1 MFSDTEAAGGYP
13 ETNRLNHRSVTREAN
28 EMRGLFLLFIFSCAF
43 TCEATQADDVSG
55 FDHQIAPLL
64 VQRCLGCHE
73 GSEAKGKLDL
83 STRTSAMAGG
93 ESGVVIEPRNPESSL
108 LWQHVDSDTMPP
120 KKPLTSDEKAKLKAW
135 IAGGAN
141 WGTERIDPFRF
152 STDARAGVD
161 WWALQPLKVSQSSS
175 SIDAFVDAR
184 LKDAG
189 LERSPQADKRTL
201 IRRLCFD
208 LLGLPPTPEQISEF
222 LTDPSDKAYE
232 NLIDRLLASPH
243 YGERW
248 ARHWLDIARFGES
261 NGFEYDEPR
270 DNFWPYRNWVI
281 DALNSDLP
289 YDEFVRLQ
297 LAGDILYPDDV
308 NAIAATGFLVAGP
321 HNTTLPAND
330 KMRMSMAQ
338 DELED
343 LVGAVGQTFL
353 GLTANCARCH
363 DHKFDP
369 ISQKDYYHLAATL
382 TGVTHGERTV
392 RVPMTSQQ
400 KQRIAEIDTRLIEI
414 REELDA
420 IKAPVRDAILAERK
434 SGVFSG
440 PEPPTAFAAWEFDN
454 DFADSIGDLNG
465 SASGAAKLENSVL
478 LVDGKEAFVATTPI
492 PVDVAEKTLEAWVQL
507 NTLDQAGGA
516 AISLQTLDGA
526 TFDAIVFGE
535 REPAKWMSG
544 SNGFVRTASFNGT
557 PETEANSRPVHVA
570 VVYQTDGTIVGYRDG
585 KPYGEPYRPGDL
597 QKYAAGS
604 AQLVFGL
611 RHGPPGG
618 NRMLAGRIS
627 RALFY
632 NRALT
637 AEEVAASAGASDLNY
652 VSEKQIL
659 ARLSAEQLETH
670 ATQSMELAQLQNE
683 RTALVS
689 SESRT
694 IYTCVS
700 TNPAATRLLH
710 RGDVGTPGEEVS
722 PAGLA
727 AVPGASS
734 DFGLAPTASDSDRR
748 KHLAEW
754 VTHSDNP
761 LFARV
766 MVNRLWHYHFG
777 QGLVATPSDFGF
789 NGGRPSHPE
798 LLDWLAAAFQQ
809 AGYRLKPMH
818 RLMVMSA
825 AYRQASALRE
835 DALKVDAD
843 NRLLWRK
850 SPMRIEAEA
859 LRDAILLVT
868 GQLNPQIGGRGYR
881 DVEHIKYK
889 GSNFY
894 NLLDET
900 AAEGHRRTIYRFT
913 PRGGRNPFLDTF
925 DCPDPSA
932 TAPKRAN
939 TITPL
944 QALSLMNN
952 SLVFAMADDF
962 AARVIRDAG
971 ADTNQQIELVY
982 SMAFGRE
989 ADPDDITTAKDFVAE
1004 HGLASFCRVIL
1015 NSNEFLYLR

>member
-1 MFSDTEAAGGYP
+1 
-13 ETNRLNHRSVTREAN
+13 
-28 EMRGLFLLFIFSCAF
+28 MRGLCFLFILNCAIN
-43 TCEATQADDVSG
+43 CGSTQADDVSN

-64 VQRCLGCHE
+64 VQRCLSCHE
-73 GSEAKGKLDL
+73 GAEAKGKLDL

-93 ESGVVIEPRNPESSL
+93 ESGVVIEPRNPDASL
-108 LWQHVDSDTMPP
+108 LWQHVESDTMPP
-120 KKPLTSDEKAKLKAW
+120 KKPLTSDEKTLLKVWITDGAK
-135 IAGGAN
+135 

-152 STDARAGVD
+152 TTEARAGVD
-161 WWALQPLKVSQSSS
+161 WWALQPLKVNQSRP

-184 LKDAG
+184 LKEAG
-189 LERSPQADKRTL
+189 LERSPEANKRTL

-208 LLGLPPTPEQISEF
+208 LLGLPPTPEQITEF
-222 LTDPSDKAYE
+222 LADASDKAYE
-232 NLIDRLLASPH
+232 NLVDRLLASPH

-281 DALNSDLP
+281 DALNRDMP

-297 LAGDILYPDDV
+297 LAGDVLFPDDV

-392 RVPMTSQQ
+392 RVPMTSEQE
-400 KQRIAEIDTRLIEI
+400 QRIAEIDTRLVEI
-414 REELDA
+414 RQELDA
-420 IKAPVRDAILAERK
+420 IKETIRKAIIAERNA
-434 SGVFSG
+434 GIFSG
-440 PEPPTAFAAWEFDN
+440 PEPPKAFAVWEFDG
-454 DFADSIGDLNG
+454 DLTDSIGDLDG
-465 SASGAAKLENSVL
+465 SASGAAKLDHSL
-478 LVDGKEAFVATTPI
+478 LVVDGKDGFVASMPI

-507 NTLDQAGGA
+507 DTLNQAGGA
-516 AISLQTLDGA
+516 AISLQTLDGT

-544 SNGFVRTASFNGT
+544 SNGFVRTASFNGM

-570 VVYQTDGTIVGYRDG
+570 IVYQVDGTIVGYRDG

-627 RALFY
+627 RALFH

-637 AEEVAASAGASDLNY
+637 PEEVAASAGASDLNY
-652 VSEKQIL
+652 VSEKQIF
-659 ARLSAEQLETH
+659 ARLSAEQRETH
-670 ATQSMELAQLQNE
+670 PTRTTKLAQLQNE

-689 SESRT
+689 SESRVL
-694 IYTCVS
+694 YTCVS
-700 TNPAATRLLH
+700 TNPGATRLLH

-722 PAGLA
+722 PAGLSA
-727 AVPGASS
+727 IPGASS
-734 DFGLAPTASDSDRR
+734 DFGLAPMALDGDRR
-748 KHLAEW
+748 RKLAEW
-754 VTHSDNP
+754 VTHAGNP

-766 MVNRLWHYHFG
+766 MINRLWHYHFG

-798 LLDWLAAAFQQ
+798 LLDWLASTFQQ
-809 AGYRLKPMH
+809 VGYRLKPMH
-818 RLMVMSA
+818 RLMVLSA
-825 AYRQASALRE
+825 AYRQTSAPRD

-843 NRLLWRK
+843 NRRLWRK

-859 LRDAILLVT
+859 IRDAILLVT
-868 GQLNPQIGGRGYR
+868 GQLNPEIGGRGYR

-894 NLLDET
+894 NLLEET

-932 TAPKRAN
+932 TTPNRAT

-962 AARVIRDAG
+962 AARVTRDAG
-971 ADTNQQIELVY
+971 ADTNQQIAMVY

-989 ADPDDITTAKDFVAE
+989 AEPDEIATAKDFVA
-1004 HGLASFCRVIL
+1004 HYGLASFCRVIL